1 MKNSFEI
8 THNTVFSNRIKKP
21 VRIAQITDLHDCLY
35 GSFQSELT
43 DAVMSL
49 KPDFI
54 ACTGDLFNRKKPFC
68 KDNATCLIKNL
79 LRIFPVFIVE
89 GNHEARLGEAGDR
102 YLNDLEAYGARILRN
117 EAVDY
122 DDIHIIG
129 LVQRPC
135 RTDLAGL
142 ISERQFNLVLSHR
155 PELFPMYV
163 SCGSDLV
170 LSGHAHGGQVRIGK
184 LALIAPQ
191 QGVFP
196 KYTSGM
202 YQSDFSRMFVSKGL
216 GDTVVIP
223 RINNPHEL
231 ALICLI
237 PE

>member
-8 THNTVFSNRIKKP
+8 THNTIISCKIKQP
-21 VRIAQITDLHDCLY
+21 VRIVQISDLHDCLY
-35 GSFQSELT
+35 GSSQSELT
-43 DAVMSL
+43 DAAVSL
-49 KPDFI
+49 QPDFI
-54 ACTGDLFNRKKPFC
+54 VCTGDLFNRKKPSS
-68 KDNATCLIKNL
+68 KDNAIFLIRNL
-79 LRIFPVFIVE
+79 LRIFPVFTVE
-89 GNHEARLGEAGDR
+89 GNHEARLGAEGAR
-102 YLNDLEAYGARILRN
+102 YLNDLEAYGAIVLRN

-135 RTDLAGL
+135 KTDLSGL
-142 ISERQFNLVLSHR
+142 ISEKQFNLVLSHR
-155 PELFPMYV
+155 PELFPMYS

-170 LSGHAHGGQVRIGK
+170 LSGHAHGGQIRIGK
-184 LALIAPQ
+184 YSLIAPE
-191 QGVFP
+191 QGLFP

-202 YQSDFSRMFVSKGL
+202 YASGFSRMFVSRGL